1 MDSIFHQRVS
11 ANESTCLQVD
21 HALLSAFIKTVHY
34 LNRRFWRANGHSDHA
49 RGKTTWF
56 LLSKIIK
63 DTIKLYNEKKGTPKN
78 HRNNQRV
85 PKYPL
90 GTKNI
95 GVYRL

>member
-63 DTIKLYNEKKGTPKN
+63 DTIKLYNEKKELLRTTETTKEFQN
-78 HRNNQRV
+78 IL
-85 PKYPL
+85 L
-90 GTKNI
+90 GQKI
-95 GVYRL
+95 